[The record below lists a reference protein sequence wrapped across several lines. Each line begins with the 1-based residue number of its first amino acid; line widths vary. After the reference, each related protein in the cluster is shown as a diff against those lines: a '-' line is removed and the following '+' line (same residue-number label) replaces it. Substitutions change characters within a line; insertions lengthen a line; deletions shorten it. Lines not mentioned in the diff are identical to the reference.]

1 MTFNHFKLSIFDN
14 WRYSNSAHIQFLI
27 EINYFFVNNYFLG
40 RRARA
45 AVKSAPMAT
54 TLGAIQQIVD
64 QNFASPKRKDC
75 KLDTNSLSPLTK
87 ERLAKL
93 PSNQAATAQ
102 INNSKRNQKNGAG
115 AKPKNK
121 ASPSITKF
129 FPINGRNS
137 FDNNASE
144 NASKLNDSITL
155 ICDSPVL
162 QKDDNKFVKP
172 DDSAKT
178 TMNETKPKNENKLN
192 DSILLSPEVKS
203 IQQSQIKQTTPH
215 RIVCH
220 QSVSKKQRLY
230 VKDPVEVFSNLNI
243 RDGSSPKIKSGN
255 RTRKNQQKTRRNLNV
270 NEVDNSENEKFTTN
284 SLDVAAAVPIV
295 NGDASKPLVNGTIDR
310 NANKKS
316 SNMGYIAPKNST
328 ASRTT
333 QMTDFY
339 PIRRSVR
346 KTKQVVEQEQ
356 TRFIEIAIE
365 KQLEDGLIVKDFG
378 EKGRGIVAG
387 RLFQRGEFVVEYIGE
402 LIDQAEADRREDEY
416 AKKTDFGCY
425 MYYFKHKEQ
434 QWW

>member
-1 MTFNHFKLSIFDN
+1 
-14 WRYSNSAHIQFLI
+14 
-27 EINYFFVNNYFLG
+27 
-40 RRARA
+40 
-45 AVKSAPMAT
+45 MAT
-54 TLGAIQQIVD
+54 TLGAIQPIVD

-75 KLDTNSLSPLTK
+75 KLDTNLVSPLTK

-93 PSNQAATAQ
+93 PSNQAATAP
-102 INNSKRNQKNGAG
+102 ITNGKRNHKNGAG
-115 AKPKNK
+115 AKSKNK

-144 NASKLNDSITL
+144 NAPKPNDSITL

-162 QKDDNKFVKP
+162 QKDENNFVKP
-172 DDSAKT
+172 DDPAKV
-178 TMNETKPKNENKLN
+178 TMNETIPKDENKLN

-203 IQQSQIKQTTPH
+203 LQQSQIKQTTPH

-220 QSVSKKQRLY
+220 QSPSKKQRF

-255 RTRKNQQKTRRNLNV
+255 RTRKNQQKSRRKLNV
-270 NEVDNSENEKFTTN
+270 NEVENSENEKITTN
-284 SLDVAAAVPIV
+284 GLDATAAVPIV
-295 NGDASKPLVNGTIDR
+295 NGDASKPLVNGTIDKH
-310 NANKKS
+310 ANKKPP
-316 SNMGYIAPKNST
+316 NMDFVAPKNTT
-328 ASRTT
+328 ATRTT

-346 KTKQVVEQEQ
+346 KTKQAVEQEQ

-387 RLFQRGEFVVEYIGE
+387 RTFQRGEFVVEYIGE